1 MSAQESGRHFNEVQL
16 VVFQLGKEYYGVDIH
31 QVQEIIRFQ
40 SPTKVPGAPSFV
52 EGVINL
58 RGRVIPI
65 IDLRKRFRLSEKEV
79 TKDTRVIVV
88 EVAPHTVGMVVDAVD
103 EVLRISED
111 KIEPPSPL
119 IASIQEE
126 YIQGVGKLE
135 DKLVIILD
143 LQKVLSKEE
152 KAKLEEIEENKEN

>member
-1 MSAQESGRHFNEVQL
+1 
-16 VVFQLGKEYYGVDIH
+16 
-31 QVQEIIRFQ
+31 
-40 SPTKVPGAPSFV
+40 
-52 EGVINL
+52 
-58 RGRVIPI
+58 
-65 IDLRKRFRLSEKEV
+65 
-79 TKDTRVIVV
+79 
-88 EVAPHTVGMVVDAVD
+88 VAPHTVGMVVDAVD